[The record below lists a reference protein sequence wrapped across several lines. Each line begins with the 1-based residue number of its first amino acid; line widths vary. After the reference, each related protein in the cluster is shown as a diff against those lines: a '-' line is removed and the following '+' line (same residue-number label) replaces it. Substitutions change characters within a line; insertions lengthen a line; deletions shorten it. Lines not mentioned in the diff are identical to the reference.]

1 MVLALGLL
9 VALVAVFLVLEP
21 VFRPTGFRVPT
32 SADDEEV
39 DPALAR
45 RDLALAALK
54 EIDFDQATGKLSDDD
69 YERLRGKYTTEAL
82 EALRAAEPAAPPAP
96 ALGEGGNGNGA
107 APTDDAVE
115 AMITSARK
123 SSKAKGRKFCIECGS
138 VMEGSGRFCVECG
151 AAAVP

>member
-1 MVLALGLL
+1 MALALGLL

-21 VFRPTGFRVPT
+21 VIRPSGFRAPAP
-32 SADDEEV
+32 ADDDEV

-69 YERLRGKYTTEAL
+69 YQRLRGKYTTEAL
-82 EALRAAEPAAPPAP
+82 EALRAAEPAGPPAAPSAP
-96 ALGEGGNGNGA
+96 AGNGNGA
-107 APTDDAVE
+107 AATDDPVE
-115 AMITSARK
+115 ALIASARQ
-123 SSKAKGRKFCIECGS
+123 SSRAQGRKFCIECGS

-151 AAAVP
+151 APA